1 MAQAQA
7 LPRPGSAAGVR
18 GVGIGSSLGPRTSAR
33 DGDDDD
39 ADDATD
45 ITDTDTTD
53 ATSQGSLTS
62 VD

>member
-1 MAQAQA
+1 MRAGAGA
-7 LPRPGSAAGVR
+7 TAVASGSIR
-18 GVGIGSSLGPRTSAR
+18 IGRVIPVEDDVD
-33 DGDDDD
+33 DGDG
-39 ADDATD
+39 ATD